1 MRLCSIETEVV
12 QSLQNRNTAIVKKL
26 TQRGL
31 DATGGLGH
39 GNYPK
44 KRGRNSQDSKQ
55 AIQNDQKQDHEREAS
70 NSKREFP
77 KMGEEYVPAAKVL
90 CASEA
95 RV

>member
-1 MRLCSIETEVV
+1 MRLCNIETEAVRG
-12 QSLQNRNTAIVKKL
+12 LRNRNTAIVKKL

-39 GNYPK
+39 GDYPK
-44 KRGRNSQDSKQ
+44 KRGRNSQESKQ
-55 AIQNDQKQDHEREAS
+55 AIQNDQKQDHKGEAS
-70 NSKREFP
+70 NPKREFP

-95 RV
+95 HV